1 MEYIHS
7 KDIFR
12 LMSDTLKL
20 ADRRVM
26 EHGSRVAYYLF
37 KMLEHKGGYE
47 KFELADL
54 VCLAS
59 LHDIGAYK
67 TNNTKDLVGYEYKD
81 PMPHA
86 TYGYL
91 IFKHLSPLSDFASV
105 ILYHHTNFAKL
116 KDVKCEHKEIAELL
130 NYVEKVD
137 IFSRAM
143 KDSFDMGML
152 QKQVG
157 TVLSPKANQLF
168 EETER
173 DEEILYKVK
182 SGEYKAELDEII
194 DYMIFTNEDK
204 RKFLEMLMFCQGF
217 RSEKSVLDTVTCMSI
232 VEMLGTKM
240 NLSES
245 EMEQLY
251 YGSLLHDI
259 GMLAIPKEII
269 EAPRSLTDEEYE
281 RVKTHVHLA
290 ERVLTDHMAAG
301 VVNLIAGHHE
311 RCDGSGYPRGLRGTQ
326 MTRDQ
331 EILQLADT
339 ITALLG
345 SRAYRT
351 PYSEKDIVALIRAES
366 AGGKYNKTAA
376 NIFLKY
382 YDDIIKKVKIRTE
395 EILVTYRKLNQQYKQ
410 VSGKFKEQKI

>member
-12 LMSDTLKL
+12 LMRDTLKM

-26 EHGSRVAYYLF
+26 DHGFRVAYYLY
-37 KMLEHKGGYE
+37 KMLECSGGYE
-47 KFELADL
+47 EFELADMI
-54 VCLAS
+54 CLAT

-91 IFKHLSPLSDFASV
+91 IFKHLSPLPEYAQAV
-105 ILYHHTNFAKL
+105 LYHHTNFSKL
-116 KDVKCEHKEIAELL
+116 QEVKCEHKEVAELL
-130 NYVEKVD
+130 HYAEKVD

-143 KDSFDMGML
+143 KDSFDMSML
-152 QKQVG
+152 SKQVG

-168 EETER
+168 AEVLEEE
-173 DEEILYKVK
+173 DVLNKVK
-182 SGEYKAELDEII
+182 SGEYVAELENII
-194 DYMIFTNEDK
+194 EYMIFTNEDK
-204 RKFLEMLMFCQGF
+204 KKFLEMLMFCQGF

-232 VEMLGTKM
+232 TEALGTKM
-240 NLSES
+240 NLSEK
-245 EMEQLY
+245 EMELLY

-269 EAPRSLTDEEYE
+269 EAPRKLTAEEYGK
-281 RVKTHVHLA
+281 VKTHVHLA
-290 ERVLTDHMAAG
+290 ERVLTDHMAAD

-326 MTRDQ
+326 MSRDQ

-351 PYSEKDIVALIRAES
+351 PMPEKDIVALIRAEA

-376 NIFLKY
+376 NVFLQN
-382 YDDIIKKVKIRTE
+382 YDEIMKKVTIRKD

-410 VSGKFKEQKI
+410 VSGKFKE

>member
-26 EHGSRVAYYLF
+26 EHGSRVAYYLY

-54 VCLAS
+54 VCLAW

-143 KDSFDMGML
+143 KGSFDMGML

-157 TVLSPKANQLF
+157 MVLSPKANQLF

-182 SGEYKAELDEII
+182 SGEYKDELDEII

-376 NIFLKY
+376 NIFLKN

-410 VSGKFKEQKI
+410 VSGKFREQKI